1 LNRIKPNTCYS
12 FNHKYLARKLICLMR
27 FSIAWVFALS
37 LLIFACS
44 PTLQSDSSSAVSEQG
59 GVPVEQMDWS
69 IVIHGGAGH
78 FDSESYTSEQEAE
91 YRRNLSAAIDVG
103 KAILSSGGSSA
114 DAVQAAIVVLE
125 DCPLFNAGKG
135 AVFTAEGINEMDA
148 SFMDGTTLNCGA
160 VTGIQRVKNPIKA
173 ARGVMTE
180 SEHVF
185 FSGKGATAFA
195 EKLGLELVDSSYFK
209 TDKAWNRYL
218 NIKAKEE
225 SSVLVLEKP
234 DKYGTV
240 GCVAL
245 DQNGDIC
252 AGTSTGGMTWKRNGR
267 IGDSPV
273 ISAGTYADS
282 DVGGVSCTGHGEY
295 FIRAA
300 VAHDIIARSAYKE
313 ISMTVAAEE
322 VVMDKLIDMG
332 GEGGVIGLDKYGRPV
347 MVFNSTGMFRGY
359 ANSDGE
365 QDVLLYGP
373 YESN

>member
-1 LNRIKPNTCYS
+1 MRLSIVIA
-12 FNHKYLARKLICLMR
+12 LVLCLG
-27 FSIAWVFALS
+27 FFGCVTDEPAAPAADADSALVTQ
-37 LLIFACS
+37 
-44 PTLQSDSSSAVSEQG
+44 PEQL
-59 GVPVEQMDWS
+59 DWA

-78 FDSESYTSEQEAE
+78 FDSESYTPEQEAE
-91 YRRNLSAAIDVG
+91 YERNLNAAIDAG
-103 KAILSSGGSSA
+103 KAVLSAGGTSS
-114 DAVQAAIVVLE
+114 DAVETAIVILE

-195 EKLGLELVDSSYFK
+195 KDLGLELVDSSYFK
-209 TDKAWNRYL
+209 TEKAWNRYL
-218 NIKAKEE
+218 KVKAREDA
-225 SSVLVLEKP
+225 SALVLDKP
-234 DKYGTV
+234 DKLGTV

-245 DQNGDIC
+245 DQDGNIS

-282 DVGGVSCTGHGEY
+282 KVGGISCTGHGEY

-300 VAHDIIARSAYKE
+300 VAHDIIARTDYKG
-313 ISMTVAAEE
+313 ISMEAAAEE
-322 VVMDKLIDMG
+322 VVMEKLVDMG
-332 GEGGVIGLDKYGRPV
+332 GSGGVVGLDKFGQAV

-359 ANSDGE
+359 ANSSGDQE
-365 QDVLLYGP
+365 VLMYGP
-373 YESN
+373 SSNE